1 MSGGGGNEPFPTQG
15 GDVGRGARAR
25 EAVTTAPRRLEVGR
39 IGEVVPRADGVPK
52 TTGRFAYASDLWAAG
67 MLWGHTVRS
76 PHAHARIVAIDIG
89 EALAMSGVHAVL
101 THDDVPG
108 QKLYGLEFPDQPVL
122 AIDRVRYFGE
132 PVALVAAEHP
142 EQARRAAE
150 KVRVEYEPLEPV
162 IDPRSATE
170 REPLHPDRPTM
181 GHGYRADPR
190 PNVVRHLVI
199 RHGDADAP
207 ADVSVEGEYEVG
219 IQDQAFLGPES
230 GLAIPDGEG
239 GVDIHVATQWL
250 HVDRDQVAPCLGLQP
265 EQVRIHL
272 AGVGGA
278 FGGRE
283 DLSMQIHGALLALHT
298 ARPVKLVYG
307 REESFVGHVHRHP
320 ARIWMKH
327 RATRAG
333 RLVSVQARILLD
345 GGAYASSSTAVTSNA
360 ASFACGP
367 YDVPNALI
375 ESTCV
380 YTNNPPCGAMRGFGA
395 VQTCFAAEAQM
406 DKLAAALD
414 IDPVELRLLNALAPG
429 DTLPTGQ
436 VVSGSLPVAE
446 VIRRAAALEVP
457 PPEELPRDPI
467 RLPGGA
473 GNTTRGQGVKRG
485 TGFAVGFKNICYSEG
500 FDDFCAA
507 RVVLTGDAAE
517 IHCAAA
523 EVGQGVD
530 GVIRQVARTELAM
543 DDVTI
548 APVGT
553 ARVDSAGSASASR
566 LTYMVAGAVQLACR
580 AALEERS
587 RTGAREI
594 DVERVYH
601 HPRTW
606 PLDPETGQTTG
617 ERSHVAL
624 AVSAMRVVAEVDVEL
639 GLTRVVW
646 IGTAQDVGKAINPQA
661 VEGQIEGGTAQGLGL
676 ALMEEIQTRDGLIT
690 NASFTDYLIPT
701 ALDMPPVVSELIEVP
716 EPDAPYGVKGVGE
729 PPTVVS
735 TAAIVSA
742 LRDATGRGL
751 TRVPVRP
758 DDIVGLG
765 LPPEGA
771 DPADRGVA
779 TLFPQHQRR
788 PAGEQQ
794 DPDHPRPVER
804 DRRHAEPAEAVD
816 RGSDDQIAGDHE
828 PDRGGDPDLRRG
840 ERDREDDERAE
851 DAAEPHPERL
861 VDRRADAVQAAARDE
876 QHQDPGRAGDERRE
890 ADRLDRAHPI
900 AEATEDRGLDRPG
913 EAGRDRHHDCERS
926 AAGHRSTLLGSSCS
940 RAKESTWSARSSCT
954 RVTSTRSATNST
966 WTSSSVRFRR
976 TFRHGKIVAHPG
988 RRGSASTTTPSSSF
1002 RTWSRS
1008 SRSANSPEFAATGK
1022 DAATMGIPFSAQ
1034 VVVIDE

>member
-1 MSGGGGNEPFPTQG
+1 M
-15 GDVGRGARAR
+15 
-25 EAVTTAPRRLEVGR
+25 TTAPRRLEVGR

-76 PHAHARIVAIDIG
+76 PHAHARILAIEIA

-101 THDDVPG
+101 THADVPG

-170 REPLHPDRPTM
+170 REALHPDRPTM
-181 GHGYRADPR
+181 GHGYRVDPR

-199 RHGDADAP
+199 RHGDPDTP

-250 HVDRDQVAPCLGLQP
+250 HVDRDQIAPCLGLRP

-283 DLSMQIHGALLALHT
+283 DLSMQIHGAMLALHT

-320 ARIWMKH
+320 ARIRMEH

-367 YDVPNALI
+367 YEVPNALI

-436 VVSGSLPVAE
+436 VVRGSLPVAE

-507 RVVLTGDAAE
+507 RVILTGDAAE

-530 GVIRQVARTELAM
+530 GVILQVARTELAL

-548 APVGT
+548 APAGT

-566 LTYMVAGAVQLACR
+566 LTYMAAGAVQLACR

-587 RTGAREI
+587 RTSAQEV

-624 AVSAMRVVAEVDVEL
+624 AVAAMRVVAEVDVEL

-742 LRDATGRGL
+742 LRDATGHEL
-751 TRVPVRP
+751 ARVPVRP

-765 LPPEGA
+765 SAPG
-771 DPADRGVA
+771 GV
-779 TLFPQHQRR
+779 
-788 PAGEQQ
+788 
-794 DPDHPRPVER
+794 
-804 DRRHAEPAEAVD
+804 
-816 RGSDDQIAGDHE
+816 
-828 PDRGGDPDLRRG
+828 
-840 ERDREDDERAE
+840 
-851 DAAEPHPERL
+851 
-861 VDRRADAVQAAARDE
+861 
-876 QHQDPGRAGDERRE
+876 
-890 ADRLDRAHPI
+890 
-900 AEATEDRGLDRPG
+900 
-913 EAGRDRHHDCERS
+913 
-926 AAGHRSTLLGSSCS
+926 
-940 RAKESTWSARSSCT
+940 
-954 RVTSTRSATNST
+954 
-966 WTSSSVRFRR
+966 
-976 TFRHGKIVAHPG
+976 
-988 RRGSASTTTPSSSF
+988 
-1002 RTWSRS
+1002 
-1008 SRSANSPEFAATGK
+1008 
-1022 DAATMGIPFSAQ
+1022 
-1034 VVVIDE
+1034 